1 VKYAL
6 VIVVVAIIAALVWW
20 RSGRSHET
28 PAARHVPPTKVVK
41 LRDSAERRTIA
52 ELITKAADARR
63 RAAANPAPAAPA
75 TSAPSSSEPGA
86 PPPLPGGVMNS
97 PEDVLHQV
105 GPALQQVTGFLE
117 ECAKRSPGVTGFTA
131 RLALTGDP
139 DVGTLIDVDGSGM
152 KGSDDEPLPP
162 AFTDCVQD
170 VLADLE
176 LPPMAVGDRYKL
188 DFEFNFGDP

>member
-6 VIVVVAIIAALVWW
+6 VVVVVALVAALVWW
-20 RSGRSHET
+20 RSGRSHDT
-28 PAARHVPPTKVVK
+28 PAARHVPPSKVVK
-41 LRDSAERRTIA
+41 LRDPAERRTIA
-52 ELITKAADARR
+52 ELIRKAAEARR
-63 RAAANPAPAAPA
+63 RAAAAPTPAAPA
-75 TSAPSSSEPGA
+75 SSEAGA
-86 PPPLPGGVMNS
+86 RPSLPGGVMNS

-117 ECAKRSPGVTGFTA
+117 DCAKRAPGVTGFTA

-152 KGSDDEPLPP
+152 KGSDGGPLPP

-170 VLADLE
+170 VLAELE
-176 LPPMAVGDRYKL
+176 LPPMAVGDTYKL